1 MYLERKIDNDLYIWQ
16 HNVNDVLVVQGPPCV
31 VKQPA
36 FSIMSKRISNTI
48 TSLI

>member
-31 VKQPA
+31 GKTT
-36 FSIMSKRISNTI
+36 SIMSKRISNTI